1 MARTNLHLLA
11 TRLLNA
17 LDQGAVDGQFE
28 GKLRQVAT
36 EAGLNSVRSA
46 EAVKLLE
53 GLGRIDVIQRGR
65 RGRDT
70 IIAVQSTE
78 EVTLEEA
85 QSSAPAKGGRK
96 NVRIDYN
103 DVGRAVVDR
112 LIELARDDSL
122 RAAQVDAFATQG
134 EQQSLRLEK
143 LEVELE
149 DARSRE
155 TDLRIKLSA
164 AEKALSRAEE
174 NLSRAFGFDRKA
186 GEPVRV
192 EGDDAQAVLEIL
204 KSGRSVDLTT

>member
-17 LDQGAVDGQFE
+17 LDQAAIDGQFE

-53 GLGRIDVIQRGR
+53 GLGRIEVIQRGR

-70 IIAVQSTE
+70 IIAMQSTE
-78 EVTLEEA
+78 EVTLEDA
-85 QSSAPAKGGRK
+85 QSSAQAKGGRK

-112 LIELARDDSL
+112 LIQLARDDSL
-122 RAAQVDAFATQG
+122 RAAQVDAFATLG

-143 LEVELE
+143 LEVEIE
-149 DARSRE
+149 EARLRE

-164 AEKALSRAEE
+164 AEKALARAEE

-186 GEPVRV
+186 GEPVKV
-192 EGDDAQAVLEIL
+192 EDDDAQAVLEIL

>member
-17 LDQGAVDGQFE
+17 LDQAAVDGQFE

-53 GLGRIDVIQRGR
+53 GLGRIEVIQRGR

-70 IIAVQSTE
+70 IIAMQSTE
-78 EVTLEEA
+78 EVTLEDA
-85 QSSAPAKGGRK
+85 QSSAQAKGGRK

-112 LIELARDDSL
+112 LIQLARDDSL
-122 RAAQVDAFATQG
+122 RAAQVDAFATLG

-143 LEVELE
+143 LEVEIE
-149 DARSRE
+149 EARLRE

-164 AEKALSRAEE
+164 AEKALARAEE

-186 GEPVRV
+186 GEPVKV
-192 EGDDAQAVLEIL
+192 EDDDAQAVLEIL